1 MKNQIDNKINKNLMD
16 KDKDKEIDSLNEK
29 INSQN
34 DILKKIYYI
43 LILN

>member
-29 INSQN
+29 INS
-34 DILKKIYYI
+34 
-43 LILN
+43 

>member
-1 MKNQIDNKINKNLMD
+1 MKNQIDNKINKNLID